1 MILKTLFKKDRRPLS
16 FTSKSTSAP
25 SSTPTSAST
34 SPSTPSS
41 ASPSLFRRM
50 SIKIQEKLPSKGV
63 QVSAYISP
71 TVASWGTCSITLTVP
86 GETVVFQ
93 SSSPPTSSSSAAASS
108 QQQQQQF
115 FSRAI
120 EVEARNIP
128 SLFDKKGRFSFRV
141 NLALGQ
147 DSNNSNKN
155 MLITEQWID
164 INAITGFATGGTMD
178 SIASTPSIFAWVDPE
193 GSTTTPNRR
202 RREVVV
208 TYGFYESGP
217 AGQDILPKRHQCYIT
232 VSSAGSRW
240 MEDLIPPGSWQAN
253 RRFRKLVLPS
263 AHDAGMNSMASSSKL
278 LGKLGGAVVGTLVH
292 DNRIMTEI
300 ADALSGPAIA
310 LIAPNIIFSLA
321 MTQKDSLD
329 AMLRIGAR
337 YFEFRPAYCHAAV
350 RSAMQRGKDGLPDK
364 LYFQHGAIPGMGY
377 DVFLADVVAFLLA
390 HQEEIVVVQ
399 LRWDGVPNEC
409 VRPSDQDKREYLN
422 QALKMAG
429 DRIVT
434 GNENDLR
441 HATIAQLRRDK
452 KRLIMMESVDSLSTY
467 TDEGNATMDGHS
479 IVDAFSKVLTEDN
492 WKGKVFINIQCQAT
506 ATNIP
511 KAVAYSV
518 LDAGTTSSCI
528 LATKAT
534 CDSKTLPWCRDNVLR
549 TCGYDTLVVMMN
561 DFIDGATA
569 DVAFQLSKQRLM
581 A

>member
-1 MILKTLFKKDRRPLS
+1 MS
-16 FTSKSTSAP
+16 F
-25 SSTPTSAST
+25 
-34 SPSTPSS
+34 
-41 ASPSLFRRM
+41 
-50 SIKIQEKLPSKGV
+50 KIQEKLPSKGIFV
-63 QVSAYISP
+63 NAYISP
-71 TVASWGTCSITLTVP
+71 TVASWGTCSITLSVP

-93 SSSPPTSSSSAAASS
+93 SSTSDKGTK
-108 QQQQQQF
+108 QF
-115 FSRAI
+115 FSRSI

-141 NLALGQ
+141 NLALNGGDQ
-147 DSNNSNKN
+147 KVV
-155 MLITEQWID
+155 TEQWID
-164 INAITGFATGGTMD
+164 VNAVTGLATGGTMD

-193 GSTTTPNRR
+193 GTQPK

-217 AGQDILPKRHQCYIT
+217 AGQDVLPKRHQCYIT
-232 VSSAGSRW
+232 VSPAGSRW
-240 MEDLIPPGSWQAN
+240 MEEMIPPGSWQEN
-253 RRFRKLVLPS
+253 RRFRRLVLPS
-263 AHDAGMNSMASSSKL
+263 AHDSGMNSMASSTKV
-278 LGKLGGAVVGTLVH
+278 LGKMGGAVVGTLVH
-292 DNRIMTEI
+292 DNRIMAEI
-300 ADALSGPAIA
+300 ADTISGPAIA
-310 LIAPNIIFSLA
+310 LIAPNIIYSLA

-350 RSAMQRGKDGLPDK
+350 RQAMQKGKDGLPDR

-409 VRPSDQDKREYLN
+409 AKPSDQDKREYLAK
-422 QALKMAG
+422 ALERAG
-429 DRIVT
+429 DRIVV

-441 HATIAQLRRDK
+441 NATIGELRRNK

-467 TDEGNATMDGHS
+467 TDEGNATLDGQS
-479 IVDAFSKVLTEDN
+479 IVDAFPRVLTENN
-492 WKGKVFINIQCQAT
+492 WKGKAFINIQCQAT

-518 LDAGTTSSCI
+518 LEARTTSSCI
-528 LATKAT
+528 LATKAI
-534 CDSKTLPWCRDNVLR
+534 CDSKTLPWCRNNVLA
-549 TCGYDTLVVMMN
+549 TCGFDTLVVMMN
-561 DFIDGATA
+561 DFLDGATA
-569 DVAFQLSKQRLM
+569 DVAFQLCKQRLM

>member
-1 MILKTLFKKDRRPLS
+1 
-16 FTSKSTSAP
+16 
-25 SSTPTSAST
+25 
-34 SPSTPSS
+34 
-41 ASPSLFRRM
+41 M
-50 SIKIQEKLPSKGV
+50 SIKIQEKLPSKGI
-63 QVSAYISP
+63 QISAYISP

-93 SSSPPTSSSSAAASS
+93 SSSSSN
-108 QQQQQQF
+108 QQF

-141 NLALGQ
+141 NLNLGPGTE
-147 DSNNSNKN
+147 NNKV
-155 MLITEQWID
+155 MITEQWID
-164 INAITGFATGGTMD
+164 VNAVTGLATGGTMD
-178 SIASTPSIFAWVDPE
+178 SIASTPSIFSWIDPE
-193 GSTTTPNRR
+193 GTTPK

-232 VSSAGSRW
+232 VSPAGSRW
-240 MEDLIPPGSWQAN
+240 MEDLVPPGSWQEN
-253 RRFRKLVLPS
+253 RRFRRLVLPS
-263 AHDAGMNSMASSSKL
+263 AHDAGMNSMASSSKVL
-278 LGKLGGAVVGTLVH
+278 SKMGGAVVGTLVH
-292 DNRIMTEI
+292 DNRIMAEI
-300 ADALSGPAIA
+300 ADTISGPAIA

-329 AMLRIGAR
+329 AMLRIGVR

-350 RSAMQRGKDGLPDK
+350 RSAMQKGKDGLPDR

-409 VRPSDQDKREYLN
+409 ARPSDQDKKEYLE
-422 QALKMAG
+422 QALKKAG
-429 DRIVT
+429 DRMVV

-441 HATIAQLRRDK
+441 NATIAELRRDK

-467 TDEGNATMDGHS
+467 TDEGNATMDGQS
-479 IVDAFSKVLTEDN
+479 IVDAFPRVLTENN
-492 WKGKVFINIQCQAT
+492 WKGKAFINIQCQAT

-518 LDAGTTSSCI
+518 LEAGTTSSCI
-528 LATKAT
+528 LATKAI